1 MKKTVQWFDTVHS
14 GLQNYLGMADVT
26 SLLFAIWVLVPA
38 LASLGNL
45 KGIAL
50 ESVFGCQSIFEAVQ
64 FPACRA
70 GGPYDWAIYV
80 LTLPIV
86 DWLAFTLFISLVFL
100 LLNLFVPG
108 TVMAFPS
115 QNVSPLHLNKVLATV
130 SASISR
136 CESTI
141 QVSLEHVG
149 ARLESVSNQV
159 YQLLAVL
166 NRPEVAHSPLKS
178 ALSGAQRLALSTTHK
193 PSKSPRPS
201 HMTIWIQG
209 KCYGMSSLESCMRIA
224 LELDDSEALEKMA
237 FLHRQ
242 HGSRYQSS
250 VNGANLYC
258 FGPKPSCLLG
268 SIHLWVNY
276 GGQYGS
282 PAEHAENL
290 KSYLW
295 IPLDRGTMDDNV
307 EICNCS
313 YFDFLLSRIECYRQ
327 IPRAALSLLQRAEGL
342 PIVLKETS
350 EYVVINKPSGWLC
363 SGADEDLRK
372 SLPTPPGIDSLGI
385 ETDSDLIKWTVSERG
400 PPMID
405 WFLQVRFPKENAFF
419 DPAINFG
426 LCSRLDSGRSGVL
439 LIVKGLLA
447 RHRYQQASSGGL
459 IQKRYLAV
467 VQGEGPQPCTVA
479 SNFRDRTIV
488 LHSEMTSTGRALV
501 HVEMIGGRRH
511 QIR

>member
-1 MKKTVQWFDTVHS
+1 MYSNITWAMKKTVQWFDTVHS

-86 DWLAFTLFISLVFL
+86 DWLALLFISLVFL

-166 NRPEVAHSPLKS
+166 NRSGTFTSKICTLRGSAISAVHHS
-178 ALSGAQRLALSTTHK
+178 
-193 PSKSPRPS
+193 
-201 HMTIWIQG
+201 
-209 KCYGMSSLESCMRIA
+209 
-224 LELDDSEALEKMA
+224 
-237 FLHRQ
+237 
-242 HGSRYQSS
+242 
-250 VNGANLYC
+250 
-258 FGPKPSCLLG
+258 
-268 SIHLWVNY
+268 
-276 GGQYGS
+276 
-282 PAEHAENL
+282 
-290 KSYLW
+290 
-295 IPLDRGTMDDNV
+295 
-307 EICNCS
+307 
-313 YFDFLLSRIECYRQ
+313 
-327 IPRAALSLLQRAEGL
+327 
-342 PIVLKETS
+342 
-350 EYVVINKPSGWLC
+350 
-363 SGADEDLRK
+363 
-372 SLPTPPGIDSLGI
+372 
-385 ETDSDLIKWTVSERG
+385 
-400 PPMID
+400 
-405 WFLQVRFPKENAFF
+405 
-419 DPAINFG
+419 
-426 LCSRLDSGRSGVL
+426 
-439 LIVKGLLA
+439 
-447 RHRYQQASSGGL
+447 
-459 IQKRYLAV
+459 
-467 VQGEGPQPCTVA
+467 
-479 SNFRDRTIV
+479 
-488 LHSEMTSTGRALV
+488 
-501 HVEMIGGRRH
+501 
-511 QIR
+511 